1 MIVTLRD
8 GLRIGVRELGP
19 RDSGPPLLLLHGV
32 SGSSGSWGESLLDR
46 MSAGRRVIAIDLPG
60 HGASDVPAEP
70 GRFAFAAI
78 VSDIVDLLDAL
89 DVASAVWIGYSM
101 GGRLALG
108 AGLLFPERVSRL
120 VLESASPGLAT
131 EQERVERRRSD
142 ELLAR
147 HIEVNEIGEFVSKWE
162 DRPLFAS
169 QRKLA
174 PEIRAALRTRRMENR
189 PEALAAC
196 LRGLGTG
203 MQPSFW
209 EALEHV
215 ATPTLL
221 LVGEED
227 QKFARINERM
237 LELLPDAQLVSIPDA
252 GHAVHLEH
260 PEAWTS
266 AVESFARVGRS

>member
-1 MIVTLRD
+1 
-8 GLRIGVRELGP
+8 
-19 RDSGPPLLLLHGV
+19 
-32 SGSSGSWGESLLDR
+32 
-46 MSAGRRVIAIDLPG
+46 
-60 HGASDVPAEP
+60 
-70 GRFAFAAI
+70 
-78 VSDIVDLLDAL
+78 
-89 DVASAVWIGYSM
+89 
-101 GGRLALG
+101 
-108 AGLLFPERVSRL
+108 
-120 VLESASPGLAT
+120 
-131 EQERVERRRSD
+131 
-142 ELLAR
+142 
-147 HIEVNEIGEFVSKWE
+147 
-162 DRPLFAS
+162 
-169 QRKLA
+169 
-174 PEIRAALRTRRMENR
+174 
-189 PEALAAC
+189 
-196 LRGLGTG
+196 